1 MIEPVSANESCEKAA
16 MGHKNSKG
24 KKPGKHLEERRRA
37 GRWGALPSKT
47 LQNPTI
53 PLNGRFTLQVV
64 EINRTANQ
72 FHFEGV
78 LAVFKEVLV
87 LTLRNGQNL

>member
-1 MIEPVSANESCEKAA
+1 MIEPVSAEESCEKAA

-24 KKPGKHLEERRRA
+24 KNLENILKSDGVR
-37 GRWGALPSKT
+37 GVGGALPSKT
-47 LQNPTI
+47 FQNPTI

-78 LAVFKEVLV
+78 LAVFKKVLV